1 MAIRGRDHYTR
12 EDNAYYKPYLVEVIG
27 IIIYDTVLGLSVLYE
42 CKLFAD
48 DLWILALGP
57 LVVVSTRITRSELW
71 LAFDEPMCLE
81 LTDRGRVTYT

>member
-1 MAIRGRDHYTR
+1 MDDDIYNFD
-12 EDNAYYKPYLVEVIG
+12 EVGFIIG